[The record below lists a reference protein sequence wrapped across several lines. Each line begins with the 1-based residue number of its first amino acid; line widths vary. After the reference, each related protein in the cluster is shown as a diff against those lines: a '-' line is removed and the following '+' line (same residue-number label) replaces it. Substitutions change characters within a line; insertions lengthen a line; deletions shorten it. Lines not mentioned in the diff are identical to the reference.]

1 MLESISTKQ
10 RGTSIYVR
18 IDDQSVM
25 YPVWCN
31 LFVTPFDA
39 SNSLN
44 DRCFTEYIMAKISRP
59 QRISESTYLSKY
71 YTVEGLIRLAESRMF
86 YIVNDSRPDRPNK
99 YCWSC
104 GTEESSTYDTS
115 CAHCNE
121 ELRLHKFLV
130 AARWQPTQTHR
141 FMDFFELEL
150 EHPGMLQPFDV
161 FVERTSMMAVYTWG
175 NLEFLIDR
183 PSPLSPK
190 MVLKVAQNALGVL
203 AFLHENGIVLD
214 DIGLHNFLLDPASDS
229 VYFFDPVIREM
240 YTGPVPENQRSF
252 DLACL
257 GETLRKLV
265 GIEHTNIHQF
275 LEKAREQKF
284 QDTFE
289 MGREL
294 ETLLNTFDSETVNPN
309 VAGVSDVGLVRVLNE
324 DNWGWYQLTS
334 RIGLYI
340 VADGMGGH
348 DAGEVASS
356 MAVSL
361 LIKECRQRIEEGKDH
376 SIEEL
381 DDILAH
387 SFLLSNNG
395 IKDYSEKRGSDMGT
409 TMVVALVKD
418 NKDAII
424 ANVGD
429 SRAYILRSDK
439 MSQVSVDHSL
449 VQRMVEQGQLTPDE
463 ARHHPHSNILMRTVG
478 TERDVAVDTF
488 RVKMK
493 SNDVIL
499 LCSDGLW
506 GETEDFDMQEVMN
519 APISL
524 HEMASDLV
532 ILAHNGGGKDN
543 VTHVLV
549 RIP

>member
-1 MLESISTKQ
+1 
-10 RGTSIYVR
+10 
-18 IDDQSVM
+18 
-25 YPVWCN
+25 
-31 LFVTPFDA
+31 
-39 SNSLN
+39 
-44 DRCFTEYIMAKISRP
+44 MAKVSRP
-59 QRISESTYLSKY
+59 QRIAESTYLSKY

-86 YIVNDSRPDRPNK
+86 YIVNDSRPDRPKK
-99 YCWSC
+99 YCWNC
-104 GTEESSTYDTS
+104 GAEDSSTYDT
-115 CAHCNE
+115 HCVKCSE
-121 ELRLHKFLV
+121 ELALHKFLV
-130 AARWQPTQTHR
+130 SARWEPVQTNK
-141 FMDFFELEL
+141 FMDYFEMEL
-150 EHPGMLQPFDV
+150 EHPAILQPFDV

-175 NLEFLIDR
+175 QFEFLIDR

-190 MVLKVAQNALGVL
+190 MVLRVAQTALGVL
-203 AFLHENGIVLD
+203 AFLHEKGIVLD
-214 DIGLHNFLLDPASDS
+214 DIGLHNFLLEVDSDA
-229 VYFFDPVIREM
+229 VYFFDPVIREIFD
-240 YTGPVPENQRSF
+240 GPVPEGQRAF

-257 GETLRKLV
+257 ADTLRKLV
-265 GIEHTNIHQF
+265 GVEHVGIHQF
-275 LEKAREQKF
+275 LIDARQQKF
-284 QDTFE
+284 KNTFE
-289 MGREL
+289 MGRRL
-294 ETLLNTFDSETVNPN
+294 EQLLNQFEGETVDPN
-309 VAGVSDVGLVRVLNE
+309 VAGISDVGLVRVLNE
-324 DNWGWYQLTS
+324 DNWGWFQLTS

-361 LIKECRQRIEEGKDH
+361 LIKECRQRIQEGKEY

-395 IKDYSEKRGSDMGT
+395 IKDFSEQRGSDMGT

-418 NKDAII
+418 HKDAII

-429 SRAYILRSDK
+429 SRAYILRSSK

-493 SNDVIL
+493 SQDVIL

-506 GETEDFDMQEVMN
+506 GETEDYDMQEVMN
-519 APISL
+519 SPVSL
-524 HEMASDLV
+524 HEMASDLMM
-532 ILAHNGGGKDN
+532 LAHNGGGKDN
-543 VTHVLV
+543 VSIVLV
-549 RIP
+549 KIP

>member
-1 MLESISTKQ
+1 
-10 RGTSIYVR
+10 
-18 IDDQSVM
+18 
-25 YPVWCN
+25 
-31 LFVTPFDA
+31 
-39 SNSLN
+39 
-44 DRCFTEYIMAKISRP
+44 MAKISRP

-86 YIVNDSRPDRPNK
+86 YIVNDSRPDRPQK
-99 YCWSC
+99 YCWAC
-104 GTEESSTYDTS
+104 GTEDSKTYDMVCANPS
-115 CAHCNE
+115 CKE

-130 AARWQPTQTHR
+130 SARWQPMQTHK
-141 FMDFFELEL
+141 FMDYFEMDL
-150 EHPGMLQPFDV
+150 EHPAMLQPFDV

-175 NLEFLIDR
+175 NLEFLIDQ

-190 MVLKVAQNALGVL
+190 RVLKITQTALGVL
-203 AFLHENGIVLD
+203 AFLHNKGVVLD
-214 DIGLHNFLLDPASDS
+214 DVGLHNFLLDPDS
-229 VYFFDPVIREM
+229 GAVYFFDPVIREIFD
-240 YTGPVPENQRSF
+240 GPAPENQRAF
-252 DLACL
+252 DIACL
-257 GETLRKLV
+257 ANTLRKLIGV
-265 GIEHTNIHQF
+265 EHIEIHNF
-275 LEKAREQKF
+275 FEAAREQRFKN
-284 QDTFE
+284 TYE
-289 MGREL
+289 MGKKL
-294 ETLLNTFDSETVNPN
+294 EGLLSFFEGEDVDPN
-309 VAGVSDVGLVRVLNE
+309 VAGISDVGLVRVLNE
-324 DNWGWYQLTS
+324 DNWGWYQLTP

-361 LIKECRQRIEEGKDH
+361 LIKECRQRIQAGKEYT
-376 SIEEL
+376 IEEL

-387 SFLLSNNG
+387 SFMLSNDG
-395 IKDYSEKRGSDMGT
+395 IKNFSETRGSDMGT

-418 NKDAII
+418 NEEAII

-429 SRAYILRSDK
+429 SRAYILRSEK
-439 MSQVSVDHSL
+439 LSQVSIDHSL

-478 TERDVAVDTF
+478 TERGVAVDTF

-524 HEMASDLV
+524 HEMSSDLMM
-532 ILAHNGGGKDN
+532 LAHNGGGKDN
-543 VTHVLV
+543 VTIVVV